1 MDSFLSHWSSEWATI
16 DRPMVETR
24 SLEQWTYDWHS
35 LCSEMSFAP
44 KSPGAVE
51 RNLNF
56 LRIPNCP
63 TTFVVQLGGE
73 AAIPLLLRK
82 RWSILGLRKL
92 PRLRCQNSASTW
104 WP

>member
-1 MDSFLSHWSSEWATI
+1 ML
-16 DRPMVETR
+16 
-24 SLEQWTYDWHS
+24 
-35 LCSEMSFAP
+35 FAQ

-63 TTFVVQLGGE
+63 TTFVVQVAGE
-73 AAIPLLLRK
+73 IAVPLFLHK

-92 PRLRCQNSASTW
+92 PRLRIQDSQ
-104 WP
+104 PGIEF